1 MHYKRNKILHS
12 HCNFY
17 ASTKNVILFLVEL
30 IPATTVTTTGW
41 TTGCPR
47 IWISTARVRAKS
59 SSMRCSI
66 STLIPTTVSV
76 SAGAVISTTVTPTVR
91 ASTVTAPVTTATAL
105 ASAAF
110 GFWLRGADVNGDAV
124 DDVILAE

>member
-1 MHYKRNKILHS
+1 MHYKRNKICIVIVIFMLRQ
-12 HCNFY
+12 
-17 ASTKNVILFLVEL
+17 KNVILFLVEL

-41 TTGCPR
+41 TTGCPG
-47 IWISTARVRAKS
+47 IWISTAGVRAKS

-66 STLIPTTVSV
+66 STLIPATVSV
-76 SAGAVISTTVTPTVR
+76 SPGAVISTTVTPTVR

-110 GFWLRGADVNGDAV
+110 GFGLRGADVNGNAV